1 VFLFYYNNFHL
12 QVQENQEQG
21 IMSKELSF
29 IHQYIEPEDP
39 DKGTTLLLHG
49 TGANEHDL
57 LNLGRMITPGAGLLS
72 PRGKILENGMY
83 PRFFRRLEEGVFDID
98 NLLEQT
104 HDLAAFIQV
113 AANTYGFPAENIT
126 IAGFSNGANIGCS
139 LLMQYPEMFDRA
151 VLLRPMVPYEP
162 ETEPALAGKKIFVA
176 AGTDDPLIP
185 NENTQALVQM
195 LRTFGGEVT
204 LEWEEAGHNLTQ
216 KELTAVRRWI
226 EGDGGEQE

>member
-1 VFLFYYNNFHL
+1 MN
-12 QVQENQEQG
+12 

-29 IHQYIEPEDP
+29 IHEYVEPEDA
-39 DKGTTLLLHG
+39 GLGMTLLLHG

-83 PRFFRRLEEGVFDID
+83 PRFFRRLEEGVFDVE

-104 HDLAAFIQV
+104 HALAGFIKE
-113 AANTYGFPAENIT
+113 AAKEYGFKAEGLT
-126 IAGFSNGANIGCS
+126 VAGFSNGANMGCS
-139 LLMQYPEMFDRA
+139 LLMQYPELFSRA
-151 VLLRPMVPYEP
+151 VLLRPMMPYEP
-162 ETEPALAGKKIFVA
+162 EIAPNLIGKKIYAA

-185 NENTQALVQM
+185 PDNTQQLVQM

-204 LEWEEAGHNLTQ
+204 LAWEEAGHNLTQ
-216 KELTAVRRWI
+216 KEVTEIRKWI
-226 EGDGGEQE
+226 EA